1 MYGHWLCE
9 EFNLEDYFGFVY
21 RITNTINDR
30 QYIGKKQ
37 LFFTER
43 RKVKGRKNR
52 KVIKKESDWKKYTGS
67 NNELNEEIRQKGG
80 ELFTYE
86 ILRLCRTKTELGYF
100 ECMYQFKENV
110 LHSRLGGTEVY
121 AFYNSNINNRWFRD
135 KGWSDEIAS
144 D

>member
-100 ECMYQFKENV
+100 ECM
-110 LHSRLGGTEVY
+110 
-121 AFYNSNINNRWFRD
+121 
-135 KGWSDEIAS
+135 
-144 D
+144 